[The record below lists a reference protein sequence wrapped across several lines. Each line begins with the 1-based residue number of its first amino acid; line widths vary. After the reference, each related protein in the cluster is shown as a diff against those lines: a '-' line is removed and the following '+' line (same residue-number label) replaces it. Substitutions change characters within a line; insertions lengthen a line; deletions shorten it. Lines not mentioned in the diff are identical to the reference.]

1 MQQHEAYRSTTRLY
15 KAESLRITPL
25 HHKGSLCWCW
35 LTSFFS
41 LFLFASRRENMY
53 ENVLHMFC
61 WLTSEDAEDSSGDG
75 DLGLGLFGGRA
86 DLDAL
91 ESEHSH
97 DDGAEAEQQRDDHQG
112 ATRLHVT
119 CTEEETDS
127 PQRQWTSERS
137 FSSLQRRQS
146 LCMLIFCRT
155 VRDETDDHNVHQFFV
170 GLHD

>member
-1 MQQHEAYRSTTRLY
+1 
-15 KAESLRITPL
+15 
-25 HHKGSLCWCW
+25 
-35 LTSFFS
+35 
-41 LFLFASRRENMY
+41 
-53 ENVLHMFC
+53 MFC

-91 ESEHSH
+91 ESEQSH
-97 DDGAEAEQQRDDHQG
+97 DDGAEAEQQRDDHQS

-137 FSSLQRRQS
+137 FSSLQGRLS

-155 VRDETDDHNVHQFFV
+155 VGDETDDHVNCDDHWCQQHHWTD
-170 GLHD
+170 GLITLTCTSCLQDSMINRNMSRSANSTKVQCSKHKHSLVFSESENCDA